1 MRTGRDGRGQD
12 KAGGDASEEE
22 GTREHRAD
30 GGCQEQLDKT
40 DEETGEKRAKTQERE
55 REGQALY
62 RRRTVLNKR
71 QGRI

>member
-12 KAGGDASEEE
+12 KAGGDTSEEE